1 MALSLIDY
9 PSRLKLAQV
18 PTPLEFLPR
27 ATERW
32 GRGKRLWIKR
42 DDLTGSVL
50 TGNKIRKL
58 EFIAAHAV
66 DHELAT
72 LVTCGGVQSNH
83 CRATALVASR
93 LGLGCHLVLRADQE
107 EAAIT
112 GNFLLDQIAG
122 ATFEILPA
130 ARWGRELKTTY
141 QRLEA
146 EFKRDGTPA
155 LMIPTG
161 GSDSLGVW
169 GYIAASEELKA
180 DLDAHD
186 IERAAVALATGSA
199 GTQTGLTAGV
209 ALFDVPASV
218 TGYAVCDD
226 AEWFN
231 RRVMSDWQ
239 ASVDRW
245 AQLPDIT
252 IAPRTR
258 DHSVGPGYGRADPS
272 VYALIA
278 DLTRLEGI
286 VLDPVYTGKAFK
298 GLVEDI
304 AGGFYDDWDDIVFV
318 HTGGVF
324 GLFSHSGHFEELVR
338 TRAEPVD

>member
-9 PSRLKLAQV
+9 PSRLKLAQI

-93 LGLGCHLVLRADQE
+93 LGLGCHLVLRADQN
-107 EAAIT
+107 EAANT

-130 ARWGRELKTTY
+130 ARWGRELKSTY
-141 QRLEA
+141 RRLEA
-146 EFKRDGTPA
+146 
-155 LMIPTG
+155 
-161 GSDSLGVW
+161 
-169 GYIAASEELKA
+169 
-180 DLDAHD
+180 
-186 IERAAVALATGSA
+186 
-199 GTQTGLTAGV
+199 
-209 ALFDVPASV
+209 
-218 TGYAVCDD
+218 
-226 AEWFN
+226 
-231 RRVMSDWQ
+231 
-239 ASVDRW
+239 
-245 AQLPDIT
+245 
-252 IAPRTR
+252 
-258 DHSVGPGYGRADPS
+258 
-272 VYALIA
+272 
-278 DLTRLEGI
+278 
-286 VLDPVYTGKAFK
+286 
-298 GLVEDI
+298 
-304 AGGFYDDWDDIVFV
+304 
-318 HTGGVF
+318 
-324 GLFSHSGHFEELVR
+324 
-338 TRAEPVD
+338 

>member
-1 MALSLIDY
+1 
-9 PSRLKLAQV
+9 
-18 PTPLEFLPR
+18 
-27 ATERW
+27 
-32 GRGKRLWIKR
+32 
-42 DDLTGSVL
+42 
-50 TGNKIRKL
+50 
-58 EFIAAHAV
+58 
-66 DHELAT
+66 
-72 LVTCGGVQSNH
+72 
-83 CRATALVASR
+83 
-93 LGLGCHLVLRADQE
+93 
-107 EAAIT
+107 
-112 GNFLLDQIAG
+112 
-122 ATFEILPA
+122 
-130 ARWGRELKTTY
+130 
-141 QRLEA
+141 
-146 EFKRDGTPA
+146 
-155 LMIPTG
+155 MIPTG

-169 GYIAASEELKA
+169 AYIAASEELKA
-180 DLDAHD
+180 DLVAHA

-272 VYALIA
+272 VYALITE
-278 DLTRLEGI
+278 LTRLEGI

-324 GLFSHSGHFEELVR
+324 GLFSLGALQGARGHPYRTSGLGAVINDDILIAASALALNLGLFGPTAWWSYH
-338 TRAEPVD
+338 A